1 MGKIKRAGD
10 VVLVGVLAWNV
21 QYPRYHSWYRKGGRE
36 EWRGKYFSSAL
47 NSDPQRAG
55 MQTKSRSTL
64 SHQATCR
71 WQAGNSSTISTK
83 WHLSPQLR
91 RG

>member
-10 VVLVGVLAWNV
+10 GVLVGVLAWNV
-21 QYPRYHSWYRKGGRE
+21 QCPRYHSWYRKGGRE

-64 SHQATCR
+64 LTPGHMQV
-71 WQAGNSSTISTK
+71 AG
-83 WHLSPQLR
+83 WEQFYH
-91 RG
+91 